1 MQPTLFEF
9 RSINNP
15 DLPNHLIPR
24 SDVKLKVHISECV
37 GLDGKELTVVSR
49 VGDGSIITRFDK
61 TPIPKANTDVV
72 CPHFLELKWATGC
85 SFSCAWCY
93 LQGTLRFLDVKKAPR
108 PKDFERIKTNLQAFL
123 DDNNIQNEILNAGEL
138 SDSLITETSNNPFSL
153 FVMEEIKKRPDCK
166 ILFVTKS
173 CNINNLLKIDNKQQ
187 AIVSFSVNATPVA
200 DRWEKGAP
208 KVKARLNAAKKL
220 SEAGFEVR
228 LRIDPMV
235 PVDGWTEA
243 YSELIDDIFERLTPE
258 RITIGSLRG
267 LQSTINNSPD
277 RSWTEYLDEK
287 SNWGRKISLNKRLEM
302 YQLIITKLRE
312 EHQFERVALCK
323 ETVEMWQALG
333 LDYSK
338 IRCNCTL

>member
-1 MQPTLFEF
+1 MYDGRLTL
-9 RSINNP
+9 N
-15 DLPNHLIPR
+15 
-24 SDVKLKVHISECV
+24 V
-37 GLDGKELTVVSR
+37 
-49 VGDGSIITRFDK
+49 
-61 TPIPKANTDVV
+61 
-72 CPHFLELKWATGC
+72 
-85 SFSCAWCY
+85 
-93 LQGTLRFLDVKKAPR
+93 Q
-108 PKDFERIKTNLQAFL
+108 
-123 DDNNIQNEILNAGEL
+123 
-138 SDSLITETSNNPFSL
+138 
-153 FVMEEIKKRPDCK
+153 VMEEIKKRPDCK

>member
-1 MQPTLFEF
+1 MQLTLSEF
-9 RSINNP
+9 TSINNP
-15 DLPNHLIPR
+15 DLPNHISPG
-24 SDVKLKVHISECV
+24 SDDKLKVHLSECE
-37 GLDGKELTVVSR
+37 GLDGKDLTVVSK

-85 SFSCAWCY
+85 SFSCSWCY

-108 PKDFERIKTNLQAFL
+108 PKDFDRIQKNLRAFL
-123 DDNNIQNEILNAGEL
+123 DDANVKNEILNAGEL
-138 SDSLITETSNNPFSL
+138 SDSLITETSTNPFSL
-153 FVMEEIKKRPDCK
+153 FVMEEMKKRPDHK
-166 ILFVTKS
+166 VLFVTKS
-173 CNINNLLKIDNKQQ
+173 CNIGNLLKIENKQQ
-187 AIVSFSVNATPVA
+187 AIVSFSVNASPVA

-220 SEAGFEVR
+220 SKAGFEVR

-235 PVDGWTEA
+235 PIDGWKEA
-243 YSELIDDIFERLTPE
+243 YSALIDDIFERLTPE

-267 LQSTINNSPD
+267 LQSTINNSHD

-302 YQLIITKLRE
+302 YQLIIKKLRE
-312 EHQFERVALCK
+312 EHQYENVALCK
-323 ETVEMWQALG
+323 ETVEMWELLE
-333 LDYSK
+333 LDYTK
-338 IRCNCTL
+338 IRCNCIS